1 MRNSQ
6 INTQVLDKREYVL
19 MRNRR
24 EELELIPTVY
34 TTEYYSKKDDV
45 STLTLEIPSKVRRG
59 ELEVDYPLYDHFQP
73 RRHITV
79 KLNDEVIERFTVE
92 SINIEDSNNFKI
104 KRITAYGYDNI
115 LKTKSCLINEGLTR
129 QLYLTEDEEVHV
141 GEGILNIF
149 EEQTGWKVNHIDEL
163 AMKEQVTENVTVT
176 KE

>member
-34 TTEYYSKKDDV
+34 ITEYYSKKDDV

-79 KLNDEVIERFTVE
+79 KLNDEVIER
-92 SINIEDSNNFKI
+92 
-104 KRITAYGYDNI
+104 
-115 LKTKSCLINEGLTR
+115 
-129 QLYLTEDEEVHV
+129 
-141 GEGILNIF
+141 
-149 EEQTGWKVNHIDEL
+149 
-163 AMKEQVTENVTVT
+163 
-176 KE
+176 